1 MSRNLFIIKPSLSQF
16 SVGSVCSSVLFIG
29 GRTKSISSIL
39 LKIVVCCVFIR
50 SSLRFHYSNLWYVF
64 VSLALTVPDW
74 LNFSIIS
81 DIAPIFNHNIISMP
95 NSPKNSSALSSNLPQ
110 AFVYYFQSYRLS
122 IFAIILTFHYWLHP
136 QQPDRI
142 FWDHPHNLSLYFSH
156 MLCSN

>member
-1 MSRNLFIIKPSLSQF
+1 
-16 SVGSVCSSVLFIG
+16 
-29 GRTKSISSIL
+29 
-39 LKIVVCCVFIR
+39 
-50 SSLRFHYSNLWYVF
+50 VF

-122 IFAIILTFHYWLHP
+122 IFAIILTFHY
-136 QQPDRI
+136 
-142 FWDHPHNLSLYFSH
+142 
-156 MLCSN
+156 